1 MYDSIDSEK
10 LKIEFNQSNKT
21 LDEIQKSLNEYLE
34 TKRRSFPRFF
44 FLSDEELLEILADTK
59 DPQKVQKHINKCF
72 EAINALQ
79 FNGDDVIGMVSAE
92 KEAVRFIK

>member
-1 MYDSIDSEK
+1 LYDSIDSEK
-10 LKIEFNQSNKT
+10 LKVEFNQSNKT

-59 DPQKVQKHINKCF
+59 DP
-72 EAINALQ
+72 
-79 FNGDDVIGMVSAE
+79 
-92 KEAVRFIK
+92 